1 MLGNKTSKVSDIPDE
16 EPDGGRYFK
25 IVKKLEIPDSLP
37 LS

>member
-1 MLGNKTSKVSDIPDE
+1 MLDNKTSRVSDILDV